1 MRMPS
6 SIALAALLVA
16 LGCSGAAEPRA
27 SAPRPPDEAASR
39 EEPSPEPELARVEP
53 DPASAC
59 GRALACCRVFAVT
72 VPHVVEA
79 SACAGVYEAS
89 DTADPDRRCDAM
101 KEGWRQAL
109 ASLPEAP
116 VDACN

>member
-1 MRMPS
+1 MPLP
-6 SIALAALLVA
+6 IALAALLVA
-16 LGCSGAAEPRA
+16 LGCSGVTEPRA
-27 SAPRPPDEAASR
+27 SAPRPREEAASR
-39 EEPSPEPELARVEP
+39 EEPAPEAELARVEP
-53 DPASAC
+53 DPDSAC
-59 GRALACCRVFAVT
+59 GRALACCRAFAVT
-72 VPHVVEA
+72 LPHVIEA
-79 SACAGVYEAS
+79 SACAGVYEAA